1 MPIATLFIAVSAAI
15 IGLLGC
21 IHLLYTF
28 SSNKF
33 DPRDA
38 ALTQALKLVPPIIS
52 RETSMARAAK
62 GFHASHSFG
71 TLLFALI
78 YGYLALWHADFF
90 LQSLFLL
97 GLGWALL
104 LGYLVLAKCY
114 WFSIPFRG
122 TGVAFVLYTAGLLVA
137 LVS

>member
-1 MPIATLFIAVSAAI
+1 MPIAIFFIAVSAAI

-33 DPRDA
+33 EPRDV
-38 ALTQALKLVPPIIS
+38 ALTHALKLVPPIIS

-78 YGYLALWHADFF
+78 YGYLALWHAGFL

-97 GLGWALL
+97 GLGWTLL

-114 WFSIPFRG
+114 WYSIPFLG
-122 TGVAFVLYTAGLLVA
+122 IGVAFILYTAGLLAA
-137 LVS
+137 LAS

>member
-28 SSNKF
+28 SGTKF

-71 TLLFALI
+71 TLLFALN
-78 YGYLALWHADFF
+78 YGYLALWHANFL

-122 TGVAFVLYTAGLLVA
+122 ISVAFVLYTAALLVA
-137 LVS
+137 LAS